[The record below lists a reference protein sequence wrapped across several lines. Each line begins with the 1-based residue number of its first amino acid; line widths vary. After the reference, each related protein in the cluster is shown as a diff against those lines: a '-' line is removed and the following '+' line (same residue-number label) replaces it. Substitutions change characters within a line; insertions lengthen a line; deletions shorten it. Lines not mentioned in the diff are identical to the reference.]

1 MVEKDKTIKQDCLME
16 SNPDFNP
23 LLLGESKQKH
33 GSLLGRVYE
42 RFLELPV
49 PVVLAVLW
57 LAGVALIGLCGVTFY
72 FLWLLLYA
80 LAGG

>member
-1 MVEKDKTIKQDCLME
+1 MVEKDKTINQDCLME

-23 LLLGESKQKH
+23 LLLGESKPKH

-57 LAGVALIGLCGVTFY
+57 LAGVALIGLCGVALY
-72 FLWLLLYA
+72 FLWLLLYMR
-80 LAGG
+80 